1 MSEHIKMK
9 QHRFG
14 NYNKPFTQKP
24 QDGASDDEAVSKE
37 AHKSEV
43 TKVSQVAVVSPA
55 LPVPET
61 SRSIKNFSMCYD
73 HLFAEFKDELVAEY
87 AQMRGCY
94 MSEYQENY
102 DQNTSRKDGRVT
114 DMQAIIQAQ
123 IDYIKEMHGI
133 K

>member
-1 MSEHIKMK
+1 M
-9 QHRFG
+9 
-14 NYNKPFTQKP
+14 
-24 QDGASDDEAVSKE
+24 
-37 AHKSEV
+37 
-43 TKVSQVAVVSPA
+43 AVVSPA

-114 DMQAIIQAQ
+114 DM
-123 IDYIKEMHGI
+123 
-133 K
+133 